1 MAVDGGEVGE
11 VIETAW
17 NIVVV
22 SWEMVL
28 AVGAWVCIYYLL
40 RGAMDAGEQTE
51 KNEKE
56 GRTSRTRTPRPKTPP
71 PPTPPPGGTEPLEE
85 TKARYRREGR
95 AWIEP
100 PKGQE

>member
-51 KNEKE
+51 QNEKE
-56 GRTSRTRTPRPKTPP
+56 RRTSHSRPPRPKTPP
-71 PPTPPPGGTEPLEE
+71 PPPGGTEPLEE

-95 AWIEP
+95 AWMEP